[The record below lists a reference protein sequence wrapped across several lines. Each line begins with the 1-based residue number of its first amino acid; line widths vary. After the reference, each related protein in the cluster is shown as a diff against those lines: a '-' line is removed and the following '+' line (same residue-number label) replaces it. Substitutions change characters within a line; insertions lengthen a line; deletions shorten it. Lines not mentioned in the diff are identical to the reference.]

1 MRRPVQSGWEKFS
14 FRPAKRIFF
23 LSDLSWLLFSV
34 LGKGSTYKSEEKH
47 RERSSPSSIVVTVTA
62 ELVSPSP
69 SCVIDVTVTV

>member
-1 MRRPVQSGWEKFS
+1 MRRPVQSGWEKFP
-14 FRPAKRIFF
+14 FDLQNGFF